1 MPNNIGV
8 MKIPVKPLL
17 LVLVATLLVSCGGK
31 KAIYEGTAE
40 QLHDEVVQELDKKGR
55 FIFGGTNYDK
65 VFEILKEIQIR
76 YTYTPYAA
84 LAELRTGDVYFR
96 KREYTQAATEYQNFI
111 NNHPGHEKLDYATYR
126 LGLSHYERR
135 AGKDRNYSKTLQAMN
150 WFISL
155 RETYPDSPYAEETQ
169 EKIEECRRILAE
181 REIYIGKF
189 YHKKKNYEA
198 AIERFNNVLENYPET
213 RYAIKAAK
221 LLERSRK
228 KLSEKSS

>member
-1 MPNNIGV
+1 MPNTIEV
-8 MKIPVKPLL
+8 MKIPAKTV
-17 LVLVATLLVSCGGK
+17 LVLAAALFFVSCGGK

-40 QLHDEVVQELDKKGR
+40 QLHDEVVRELDKKGR

-96 KREYTQAATEYQNFI
+96 KREYSQAAAEYENFI
-111 NNHPGHEKLDYATYR
+111 SNHPGHENLDYATYR
-126 LGLSHYERR
+126 LGLSYYEMRS
-135 AGKDRNYSKTLQAMN
+135 GKDRNYSKPLQAMN
-150 WFISL
+150 WFVSL
-155 RETYPDSPYAEETQ
+155 RESYPDSPYAEETR
-169 EKIEECRRILAE
+169 EKIKECRKILAE

-198 AIERFNNVLENYPET
+198 AVERFENVLENYPET
-213 RYAIKAAK
+213 KYAPKAAR
-221 LLERSRK
+221 LLEKSRK
-228 KLSEKSS
+228 KLSEKS